1 MHVFSVGNDE
11 IWSEKEG
18 QSQHQKQEHFLEKNK
33 KFRQH
38 RYGLQKVLKVLNIAE
53 VPCIKLRGLFDLL
66 AVRNYTTISST
77 TVGTSLTHLD
87 RKNWTPMN
95 QQYTLGRPQI
105 FLNDLWGFLNWT
117 F

>member
-18 QSQHQKQEHFLEKNK
+18 QSQHQKQEHFLENLDNIAMVCRK
-33 KFRQH
+33 
-38 RYGLQKVLKVLNIAE
+38 LLKVLNIAE

>member
-18 QSQHQKQEHFLEKNK
+18 QSQHQKKNIFLKKTKNLDNIATVCRK
-33 KFRQH
+33 
-38 RYGLQKVLKVLNIAE
+38 LLKVLNIAE
-53 VPCIKLRGLFDLL
+53 VPCVKLWGLFDLL

-87 RKNWTPMN
+87 RKNWTPTN
-95 QQYTLGRPQI
+95 QQYTLGHPQI
-105 FLNDLWGFLNWT
+105 FLNDLRGFLNWT

>member
-1 MHVFSVGNDE
+1 MVCR
-11 IWSEKEG
+11 K
-18 QSQHQKQEHFLEKNK
+18 L
-33 KFRQH
+33 
-38 RYGLQKVLKVLNIAE
+38 LKVLNIAE

-66 AVRNYTTISST
+66 AVRNYQNYTTISST

-105 FLNDLWGFLNWT
+105 FLNDL
-117 F
+117 

>member
-11 IWSEKEG
+11 FDRKR
-18 QSQHQKQEHFLEKNK
+18 KARVNTKNK
-33 KFRQH
+33 NIFLKKKKKNLDNIAMVCRK
-38 RYGLQKVLKVLNIAE
+38 LLKVLNIAE

-105 FLNDLWGFLNWT
+105 FLNDL
-117 F
+117 